1 MVEDYKK
8 VKDLSG
14 DARVE
19 LAKKTVMVFPGV
31 TKAFIDVAT
40 AKEYLSDPLDAG
52 AEKLMKVLF
61 KIAVD
66 LQGDLRPFSKDLRS
80 KSNLIQ
86 LKIKMETTSQML
98 KKSPMK

>member
-66 LQGDLRPFSKDLRS
+66 LQGDLRPMDV
-80 KSNLIQ
+80 
-86 LKIKMETTSQML
+86 
-98 KKSPMK
+98 KKFLGDDPAAQGKLMSDALFQRLTI